1 MSKYKECSASV
12 SSLIDGRERNGVKMK
27 VTLPLTREVLESVQI
42 GDVLEL
48 TGDIYTARD
57 AAHARLYE
65 AICKGEKLPLD
76 LKGKIIFYCGPC
88 PAGPGRVI
96 GPLGPTTSARMDP
109 YMEAMFQQ
117 GMVAAIGKGDRAP
130 YVAELCKKY
139 KGLYLLGIGGAA
151 ALCANAVKEVEEIAY
166 PDLGTES
173 IKRYYVEDFKVIV
186 GIDTQG
192 RTIQEENIPK
202 YRKR

>member
-1 MSKYKECSASV
+1 
-12 SSLIDGRERNGVKMK
+12 MK
-27 VTLPLTREVLESVQI
+27 VTLPLTKEVIESVRI

-48 TGDIYTARD
+48 TGNIYTARD

-65 AICKGEKLPLD
+65 AIQKGEDLPLD
-76 LKGKIIFYCGPC
+76 LWGQVIFYCGPC

-109 YMEAMFQQ
+109 YMETMFQQ

-130 YVAELCKKY
+130 YVAELCRQY
-139 KGLYLLGIGGAA
+139 KGLYLLGVGGAA

-166 PDLGTES
+166 HDLGTES
-173 IKRYYVEDFKVIV
+173 IKRYYVENFKVVV
-186 GIDTQG
+186 GIDTTG
-192 RTIQEENIPK
+192 KTIQEENIRK
-202 YRKR
+202 YRKL

>member
-1 MSKYKECSASV
+1 
-12 SSLIDGRERNGVKMK
+12 MK

-88 PAGPGRVI
+88 PA
-96 GPLGPTTSARMDP
+96 
-109 YMEAMFQQ
+109 E
-117 GMVAAIGKGDRAP
+117 
-130 YVAELCKKY
+130 
-139 KGLYLLGIGGAA
+139 
-151 ALCANAVKEVEEIAY
+151 
-166 PDLGTES
+166 
-173 IKRYYVEDFKVIV
+173 
-186 GIDTQG
+186 
-192 RTIQEENIPK
+192 
-202 YRKR
+202 